1 MMDIYKT
8 PAALW
13 RGWEIEIKAQQECI
27 KNKRGEQDRKDIW
40 SVWHKEGQ
48 RKKVNNMVPGSLI
61 EAVKELPQVHRVLG
75 MVFNAEK

>member
-1 MMDIYKT
+1 MLGMMDIYKT

-40 SVWHKEGQ
+40 SVWHKEG
-48 RKKVNNMVPGSLI
+48 
-61 EAVKELPQVHRVLG
+61 
-75 MVFNAEK
+75 